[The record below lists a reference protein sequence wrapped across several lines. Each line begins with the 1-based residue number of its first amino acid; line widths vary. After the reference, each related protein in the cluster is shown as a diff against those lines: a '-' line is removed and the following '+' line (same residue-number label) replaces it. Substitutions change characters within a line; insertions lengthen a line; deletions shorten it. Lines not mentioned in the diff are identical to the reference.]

1 MVKSLEQQLKSV
13 TELASHNL
21 ARKPVTVEKKAKKK
35 PKKRMKELSDDD
47 DSFLDQ
53 CIVAN

>member
-13 TELASHNL
+13 TELASQTL
-21 ARKPVTVEKKAKKK
+21 ARKPIAAEKKVKKK
-35 PKKRMKELSDDD
+35 PKKKIKELSDDD
-47 DSFLDQ
+47 DNFLDQ